1 MTKDE
6 MIAKTNEVIGDLVYD
21 KTELQKAYNYY
32 NGKRDAEQFRYLE
45 ENFGIG
51 SPTSVKF
58 TPLLR
63 KHIDALVGE
72 YLGIPI
78 VPKISC
84 KDKSTVSNILR
95 DKQLYIKKE
104 VLKVMQ
110 QHLQNFL
117 LKEIY
122 GKETQDVNLQE
133 QIDNLKTNLNQNF
146 VSEYEIAAQNVIQ
159 YLMQSKDTD
168 MTTKLRMILIDLL
181 VSGYTYY
188 RVIPSQAKNNIVI
201 EVLDPRNTFI
211 EKNPN
216 SPYVK
221 NSQRAVV
228 RKYMSVPAIIA
239 QYGNQLS
246 KEDKEKIKQN
256 IEYKASSNY
265 KKAVVDS
272 TIYISHSDNEEEND
286 LFENGTYT
294 NINSKL
300 VPVYDVEWLETDS
313 EDKMHRYTTTR
324 IGDEVFILQEK
335 DYNTFRSINCPN
347 MCSLSINGVYY
358 LNRSNQPYS
367 LVLKCAHLQD

>member
-313 EDKMHRYTTTR
+313 DDKMHRYTTTR

-335 DYNTFRSINCPN
+335 DYNTFRSISCPN